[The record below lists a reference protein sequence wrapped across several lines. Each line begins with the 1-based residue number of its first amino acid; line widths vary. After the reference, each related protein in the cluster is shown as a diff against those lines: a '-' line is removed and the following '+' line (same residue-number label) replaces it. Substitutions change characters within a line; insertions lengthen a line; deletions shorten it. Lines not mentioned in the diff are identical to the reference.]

1 MNIEDYFD
9 TFRFILYQFIEDN
22 ELGYLWIEY
31 SSGKICFD
39 VAKGLAHIPIS
50 SYGEIPKIDGVS
62 EENILEHLNSL
73 ELKRAKEALGKVKTI
88 LKEIPSSKDH
98 ISQRKY
104 YENVIGE
111 YLIWYDRNG
120 LECGDVQQKP
130 SIDTSI
136 VKEDKDDA
144 MWAIADDMRERKD
157 QGEFPTYRDAY
168 KWAADHWTHK
178 GKDFKG
184 YQLERAYHKAKSENK
199 VD

>member
-22 ELGYLWIEY
+22 ELGYLWIVY

-39 VAKGLAHIPIS
+39 VANGLAPIPIS
-50 SYGEIPKIDGVS
+50 SYEEIPKIDGVS

-120 LECGDVQQKP
+120 LQPKH
-130 SIDTSI
+130 
-136 VKEDKDDA
+136 
-144 MWAIADDMRERKD
+144 
-157 QGEFPTYRDAY
+157 PTILSSGVDI
-168 KWAADHWTHK
+168 
-178 GKDFKG
+178 
-184 YQLERAYHKAKSENK
+184 QKAKSKHSKGGRPPDPKISQRNAKIRKEYYKFTNEKGFSRKKAVEILSNK
-199 VD
+199 YELAPSTIEKYLK

>member
-9 TFRFILYQFIEDN
+9 TFRFILYQYIEDN
-22 ELGYLWIEY
+22 MLGYLWIVY

-39 VAKGLAHIPIS
+39 VTNGLAPIPIS

-111 YLIWYDRNG
+111 YLIWYDQNG
-120 LECGDVQQKP
+120 LQPKH
-130 SIDTSI
+130 
-136 VKEDKDDA
+136 
-144 MWAIADDMRERKD
+144 
-157 QGEFPTYRDAY
+157 PTILSSGVDI
-168 KWAADHWTHK
+168 
-178 GKDFKG
+178 
-184 YQLERAYHKAKSENK
+184 QKAKTKQKSNK
-199 VD
+199 GGRPPDPKISQRNAKIRKEYYKFTNEKGFSRKKAVEILSNKYELAPSTIEKYLK

>member
-22 ELGYLWIEY
+22 MLGYLWIVY

-39 VAKGLAHIPIS
+39 VTNGLAPIPIS
-50 SYGEIPKIDGVS
+50 SYGEIPKIDGIS

-73 ELKRAKEALGKVKTI
+73 ELKRAKEALRKVKII

-120 LECGDVQQKP
+120 LQPKHSTILSAGEEIQKDQPIHKP
-130 SIDTSI
+130 SKGGRPPDPKIAERNEKI
-136 VKEDKDDA
+136 RKEYYKFTN
-144 MWAIADDMRERKD
+144 EKGFSRKKAVEILSKEY
-157 QGEFPTYRDAY
+157 GLTKATIETYL
-168 KWAADHWTHK
+168 K
-178 GKDFKG
+178 
-184 YQLERAYHKAKSENK
+184 
-199 VD
+199 

>member
-1 MNIEDYFD
+1 MDGEDYFD

-39 VAKGLAHIPIS
+39 VAKGLYHIPIS
-50 SYGEIPKIDGVS
+50 SFGEIPKIDGIS

-73 ELKRAKEALGKVKTI
+73 ELKRAKESLSKVKTI
-88 LKEIPSSKDH
+88 LKKIPSSKDH

-120 LECGDVQQKP
+120 LKP
-130 SIDTSI
+130 
-136 VKEDKDDA
+136 KH
-144 MWAIADDMRERKD
+144 
-157 QGEFPTYRDAY
+157 PTILSS
-168 KWAADHWTHK
+168 
-178 GKDFKG
+178 GKDIQKSKSKHIKGGRPPNPQIAERNEKISREYYKLTNEKGFKKDKA
-184 YQLERAYHKAKSENK
+184 LEILSDKYDLAKSSIETYLK
-199 VD
+199 

>member
-22 ELGYLWIEY
+22 ELGYLWIVY

-39 VAKGLAHIPIS
+39 VEKGLAHIPIS

-111 YLIWYDRNG
+111 YLIWYDQNG
-120 LECGDVQQKP
+120 LQPKH
-130 SIDTSI
+130 
-136 VKEDKDDA
+136 
-144 MWAIADDMRERKD
+144 
-157 QGEFPTYRDAY
+157 PTILSSGVDI
-168 KWAADHWTHK
+168 
-178 GKDFKG
+178 
-184 YQLERAYHKAKSENK
+184 QKAKSKHSKGGRPPDPKISQRNAKIRKEYYKFTNEK
-199 VD
+199 GFSRKKAVEILSKEYGLTKATIETYLK

>member
-22 ELGYLWIEY
+22 ELGYLWIVY

-39 VAKGLAHIPIS
+39 VEKGLAHIPIS
-50 SYGEIPKIDGVS
+50 SYGDIPKIDGVS

-111 YLIWYDRNG
+111 YLIWYDQNG
-120 LECGDVQQKP
+120 LQPKH
-130 SIDTSI
+130 SIILSAA
-136 VKEDKDDA
+136 KD
-144 MWAIADDMRERKD
+144 I
-157 QGEFPTYRDAY
+157 Q
-168 KWAADHWTHK
+168 
-178 GKDFKG
+178 
-184 YQLERAYHKAKSENK
+184 KAKSKHSKGGRPPNPKIAERNAK
-199 VD
+199 IRKEYYKFTNEKGFSRKKAVEILSKEYGLTKATIETYLK

>member
-1 MNIEDYFD
+1 MDGEDYFD

-22 ELGYLWIEY
+22 ELGYLWIVY

-39 VAKGLAHIPIS
+39 VEKGLAHIPIS

-120 LECGDVQQKP
+120 LQPKH
-130 SIDTSI
+130 
-136 VKEDKDDA
+136 
-144 MWAIADDMRERKD
+144 
-157 QGEFPTYRDAY
+157 PTILSSGVDI
-168 KWAADHWTHK
+168 
-178 GKDFKG
+178 
-184 YQLERAYHKAKSENK
+184 QKAKSKHSKGGRPPDPKISQRNAKIRKEYYKFTNEK
-199 VD
+199 GFSRKKAVEILSKEYGLTKATIETYLK

>member
-1 MNIEDYFD
+1 MDGEDYFD

-22 ELGYLWIEY
+22 ELGYLWIVY

-39 VAKGLAHIPIS
+39 VANGLAPIPIS

-73 ELKRAKEALGKVKTI
+73 ELKRAKEALRKVKII

-120 LECGDVQQKP
+120 LQPKHSTILSAGEQIQKDQPIHKP
-130 SIDTSI
+130 SKGRRPPDPQIAERNAKIRKEYYKFTS
-136 VKEDKDDA
+136 E
-144 MWAIADDMRERKD
+144 EGFSRKKAV
-157 QGEFPTYRDAY
+157 EILSKKYP
-168 KWAADHWTHK
+168 
-178 GKDFKG
+178 
-184 YQLERAYHKAKSENK
+184 LAKSTIEK
-199 VD
+199 YLK

>member
-111 YLIWYDRNG
+111 YLIWYDQNG
-120 LECGDVQQKP
+120 LQPKH
-130 SIDTSI
+130 
-136 VKEDKDDA
+136 
-144 MWAIADDMRERKD
+144 
-157 QGEFPTYRDAY
+157 PTILSSGVDI
-168 KWAADHWTHK
+168 
-178 GKDFKG
+178 
-184 YQLERAYHKAKSENK
+184 QKAKSKHKPSKGGRPPNPKISQRNAKIRKEYYKFTNEK
-199 VD
+199 GFSRKKAVEILSKEYGLTKATIETYLK

>member
-22 ELGYLWIEY
+22 ELGYLWIVY

-39 VAKGLAHIPIS
+39 VEKGLAHIPIS
-50 SYGEIPKIDGVS
+50 SYGEIPKIDGIS

-98 ISQRKY
+98 ISQRIY

-111 YLIWYDRNG
+111 YLIWYDQNG
-120 LECGDVQQKP
+120 LQPKHPTILSTAGDIQ
-130 SIDTSI
+130 
-136 VKEDKDDA
+136 
-144 MWAIADDMRERKD
+144 
-157 QGEFPTYRDAY
+157 
-168 KWAADHWTHK
+168 
-178 GKDFKG
+178 
-184 YQLERAYHKAKSENK
+184 KAKSKHKSNK
-199 VD
+199 GGRPPNPQIAERNAKIRKEYYKFTSEEGFSRKKAVEILSKKYPLAKSTIEKYLK